1 MANPSTRID
10 VEYEIDNAA
19 GVDAFCF
26 PAPTPYVSR
35 DYENINYGG
44 DIWGAA
50 ANITLNGQ
58 IYLYEGEREGL
69 SVITGGDIYKD
80 RANERFRLLNEKKN
94 AIIAAFSNDF
104 GKLTIITY
112 GENPDGTVDKGDVQG
127 RKEIAT
133 GCVIQSVDFSDNG
146 YGGLVDYTITL
157 RAYEL
162 DSFQTK
168 NKVLEPV
175 DKFSFTEGEDGF
187 IQLTHTISAKGFNTN
202 SEDTDAFENAKI
214 FVDSRKGLA
223 NKPTTALIGN
233 TNATPVLLSVSEN
246 IDRFGGTHS
255 VTENYRYHDDSSF
268 DDGFLTRYT
277 ISKEKS
283 VEGGITTVSI
293 EGEIKSNKHDYS
305 FENSTN
311 SNLGDSAT
319 MDELRDQFE
328 HINWKAKCQTDSG
341 VSELNS
347 DPVTFSTK
355 EDERARVFTF
365 NISFDNDTLYSEALS
380 AGFAKNNAYYD
391 FTLSLQT
398 NEATSISTVGLSGLI
413 KSRGALNERNDN
425 TEDLLA
431 DLIDSNY
438 TKLKAEAQ
446 SFYLRMIQTK
456 YPESDFALTTLPQ
469 SVSINKNK
477 FNGTINLSLQFTDKN
492 FYPSNDIIDSDYQ
505 VSVTPAMNQ
514 YSSKPSCNTVGS
526 YMIYDINA
534 NNREVVGISVNG
546 RLMQFSSSDISTA
559 KKEFKQIMDKFRV
572 EYVETGSNVQRM
584 NSEQFTEGK
593 QDHSINI
600 NSQFSC
606 RKDDPFLKIER
617 KKAT

>member
-1 MANPSTRID
+1 MADPSTKID
-10 VEYEIDNAA
+10 ITY
-19 GVDAFCF
+19 GAFTF

-35 DYENINYGG
+35 EHENISYGG
-44 DIWGAA
+44 DIWGASTV
-50 ANITLNGQ
+50 ITLNGQ
-58 IYLYEGEREGL
+58 IYLYDSERGVL
-69 SVITGGDIYKD
+69 GHSKGGAD
-80 RANERFRLLNEKKN
+80 ARFVALNKKKN
-94 AIIAAFSNDF
+94 DIITAFSSDF
-104 GKLTIITY
+104 ETLSI
-112 GENPDGTVDKGDVQG
+112 DGASIGD
-127 RKEIAT
+127 
-133 GCVIQSVDFSDNG
+133 GCVIQSVDFSNNG

-162 DSFQTK
+162 KSFK
-168 NKVLEPV
+168 DNNKVLDPV
-175 DKFSFTEGEDGF
+175 DRFSFTEGEDGF
-187 IQLTHTISAKGFNTN
+187 IQLTHTISAKGFNTTG
-202 SEDTDAFENAKI
+202 SSTDAFVNAKG
-214 FVDSRKGLA
+214 FVDKRKGLS

-233 TNATPVLLSVSEN
+233 TGATPVLLSVSEN
-246 IDRFGGTHS
+246 VDRFGGTYS
-255 VTENYRYHDDSSF
+255 VTENYRYHDDGDAFPDS
-268 DDGFLTRYT
+268 DFLTRYT

-283 VEGGITTVSI
+283 VEEGITTASI
-293 EGEIKSNKHDYS
+293 EGEIKSNKHNYS
-305 FENSTN
+305 FENSEN
-311 SNLGDSAT
+311 SNQNDSET
-319 MDELRDQFE
+319 MEKLRVEFKRVD
-328 HINWKAKCQTDSG
+328 WKAKCQVDSG
-341 VSELNS
+341 VDLNS

-380 AGFAKNNAYYD
+380 TGFAKDNAYYD
-391 FTLSLQT
+391 FALSLQT

-446 SFYLRMIQTK
+446 SFYLRMIQTRH
-456 YPESDFALTTLPQ
+456 PDSVFTLTTLPH

-477 FNGTINLSLQFTDKN
+477 FNGTINLSVQFTDKN
-492 FYPSNDIIDSDYQ
+492 FYPSNDIIESDYQ

-534 NNREVVGISVNG
+534 NSREVVGISVNG
-546 RLMQFSSSDISTA
+546 KLMQFASSDISTA
-559 KKEFKQIMDKFRV
+559 KKEFTKIMKEFRQ
-572 EYVETGSNVQRM
+572 EYVETGSNVQRL
-584 NSEQFTEGK
+584 NSEQFIEGK
-593 QDHSINI
+593 QDHSINM

-617 KKAT
+617 KKVT